1 MRYVKYGVIVLFITS
16 FLVYVALWYEAKNSA
31 DSTMPEI
38 IISENSQQID
48 VSVKDKDALMKGIV
62 AKDDKDG
69 DLTDKIVI
77 ESVSKFIDKENHISN
92 ITYAVCD
99 SDGHVTKATRKVRF
113 TDYKKPRFILKQS
126 LCFDTGSDIKA
137 KNVIGA
143 EDVFDGDISKKVK
156 IVSKDISTN
165 ISGDN
170 TITAQVTNSFG
181 DTSTLKAIVIIQP
194 DNILSPVI
202 KLKKNIEYIK
212 VGDKFN
218 PDDYI
223 DSVKDSEGKE
233 MSKSSVHVSS
243 SSVKTKKAGCY
254 NVEYTAKDKD
264 DQIGT
269 AYLTVMVE
277 E

>member
-16 FLVYVALWYEAKNSA
+16 FLVYVALWYEEKNNT
-31 DSTMPEI
+31 DHTMPEI
-38 IISENSQQID
+38 IFSEQGQQID
-48 VSVKDKDALMKGIV
+48 VSVNDKDALMKGIV

-69 DLTDKIVI
+69 DLTDRIVI
-77 ESVSKFIDKENHISN
+77 ESISKFIDKKNHISN

-113 TDYKKPRFILKQS
+113 TDYKKPRFVLKQP

-137 KNVIGA
+137 KDIIGA

-165 ISGDN
+165 VSGDN

-202 KLKKNIEYIK
+202 TLKKNIEYIK

-223 DSVKDSEGKE
+223 DSVEDSDGEAIP
-233 MSKSSVHVSS
+233 KSSVHVTS

-254 NVEYTAKDKD
+254 NVEYTAKDD
-264 DQIGT
+264 NDQIGT